1 MECREI
7 IFSQHAVQRMF
18 ARGITASDIR
28 IVIESGEILTS
39 YPDDQPYPSYLILGW
54 INRHPV
60 HVVLA
65 QDESS
70 RKCYIITAYFPDP
83 AVWDSDFRIKRP
95 L

>member
-1 MECREI
+1 MECNEI

-18 ARGITASDIR
+18 ARGIATFDIR
-28 IVIESGEILTS
+28 IIIESGETITT
-39 YPDDQPYPSYLILGW
+39 YPEDQPFPSYLLLGW
-54 INRHPV
+54 VNNQPV

-65 QDESS
+65 LDETG

-83 AVWDSDFRIKRP
+83 SIWSSDFRTKRA